1 MTEARPAS
9 LKGGAFAVPAY
20 RRYWG
25 SQLVSGIGS
34 WAQGLAQAWLVLEL
48 TGSPVALGTVTMLQ
62 FLPMLVFPL
71 LGGVIADRWP
81 RRRLL
86 IATQVVALTQ
96 AVVLGLLV
104 WSGAIQFWE
113 VCVLAAVLG
122 LSNAFGNPAQQAL
135 VPEIVGPELVG
146 NAVALNSV
154 QFNVARILGGG
165 VGGAAVAILGIA
177 PALFLNAA
185 SFVPAL
191 VVLVLLRP
199 AFAVPSRL
207 TGRMVSQIGDGLRY
221 ATADRSIR
229 RTLAL
234 FGVVGLLGF
243 NWTVAIP
250 LLASSLNVGPAGYGA
265 MSAGLGAGSLV
276 SGLFLMRSRVPDE
289 RRLIAGAVGM
299 GSMIVVLGLSS
310 SFGVSL
316 AVMVLAGLAGIMAT
330 VTANTRLQMLSSN
343 EYRGRVMSMFV
354 MLMGGTTPI
363 GGFLLGA
370 IAQAQ
375 GIHVGLVIFGSLVVI
390 GIGAILF
397 LDRGRP
403 LAVAEPGP
411 VPNR

>member
-1 MTEARPAS
+1 MTEARPTPRQ
-9 LKGGAFAVPAY
+9 GGAFSVPAY
-20 RRYWG
+20 RWYWG
-25 SQLVSGIGS
+25 SQLVSGIGT
-34 WAQGLAQAWLVLEL
+34 WAQGLAQAWLVLQL
-48 TGSPVALGTVTMLQ
+48 TGSAVALGTVTLLQ

-71 LGGVIADRWP
+71 LGGVIADRLP

-86 IATQVVALTQ
+86 ITMQVIAVAQ
-96 AVVLGLLV
+96 AVALGLLV
-104 WSGAIQFWE
+104 WSGSVQFWE
-113 VCVLAAVLG
+113 VCGLAAVLG
-122 LSNAFGNPAQQAL
+122 LTNAFGNPAQQAL
-135 VPEIVGPELVG
+135 VPEIVGPGLVG
-146 NAVALNSV
+146 SAVALNSV

-177 PALFLNAA
+177 PTLFINAA
-185 SFVPAL
+185 SFLPAL
-191 VVLVLLRP
+191 VVLIRLRP
-199 AFAVPSRL
+199 AYAVPSRL
-207 TGRMVSQIGDGLRY
+207 TGRMAAQIGDGIRY
-221 ATADRSIR
+221 ATADRTIR

-243 NWTVAIP
+243 NWTVAVP
-250 LLASSLNVGPAGYGA
+250 LLATSLNVGPAGYGA

-289 RRLIAGAVGM
+289 RRLIAGAIGM
-299 GSMIVVLGLSS
+299 GAMIVALGLSS

-316 AVMVLAGLAGIMAT
+316 GVMVLAGLSGIMAT

-354 MLMGGTTPI
+354 LLMGGTTPI

-375 GIHVGLVIFGSLVVI
+375 GIHVGLVIFGSLVVV

-397 LDRGRP
+397 LDRRPVIVGEAIPGR
-403 LAVAEPGP
+403 
-411 VPNR
+411 